1 DLINSL
7 GDSGMILDTQVAM
20 AKVGDLDS
28 DEIAIVLPM
37 YVLFASVIEP
47 DLLGDLL
54 GIDSSKVTLVPRG
67 QESSEAKIKISDR
80 EGSTEA
86 QDIAGPPEEL
96 IEQEPAAVETAAVE
110 TVKEKKPEPKP
121 VPAKKPAPG
130 KKPKAKAASPPK
142 APAKAENLRVPV
154 AVLDQLMNRA
164 GELVLARNAL
174 LQAISGGDKKDM
186 DAAGQRINMVTSE
199 LQEAIMLTRMQP
211 VGNIF
216 NKFTRV
222 VRDMARD
229 LGKQMTLDIEGS
241 EVDLDK
247 SIIEGLGDPLTH
259 LVRNSCDHGIELP
272 DVRTGKGKPAEGSI
286 FLRAFHESGQV
297 IIEIEDDGKGL
308 DPDKLAEKAISKG
321 MITEEQAA
329 EMSDKEK
336 TGLIMLPSFSTAE
349 QVTEVSGRG
358 VGMDVVKTNLD
369 LLGGQVELLSEL
381 DKGTTVRIKLP
392 LTLAI
397 IPSLLVE
404 TCGERYALP
413 QVNVGELLRIPAA
426 EIREKIEKVG
436 DADVLILRG
445 ELIPLLQ
452 LNNVLKL
459 THTYYD
465 QKTGEF
471 RLDRRAGLT
480 DMRMLSDN
488 EQDKCDFQDDTE

>member
-1 DLINSL
+1 
-7 GDSGMILDTQVAM
+7 MILDTQVAM

-28 DEIAIVLPM
+28 DEIAVVLPM

-86 QDIAGPPEEL
+86 QDIAEPPEEL
-96 IEQEPAAVETAAVE
+96 IEQEPVAEKTAVKTM
-110 TVKEKKPEPKP
+110 KEKKTAAKP
-121 VPAKKPAPG
+121 APAKKPAPSQ
-130 KKPKAKAASPPK
+130 KAKAAPPPK

-174 LQAISGGDKKDM
+174 LQAIAGGEKKDM
-186 DAAGQRINMVTSE
+186 AAAGQRINMVTSE
-199 LQEAIMLTRMQP
+199 LQEAIMLTRMQT

-222 VRDMARD
+222 VRDMARN
-229 LGKQMTLDIEGS
+229 LGKQMTLEIEGS
-241 EVDLDK
+241 EVELDK

-272 DVRTGKGKPAEGSI
+272 EVRTGKGKPAEGSI

-321 MITEEQAA
+321 MISEDQAA
-329 EMSDKEK
+329 AMSDKEK

-358 VGMDVVKTNLD
+358 VGMDV
-369 LLGGQVELLSEL
+369 
-381 DKGTTVRIKLP
+381 
-392 LTLAI
+392 
-397 IPSLLVE
+397 
-404 TCGERYALP
+404 
-413 QVNVGELLRIPAA
+413 
-426 EIREKIEKVG
+426 
-436 DADVLILRG
+436 
-445 ELIPLLQ
+445 
-452 LNNVLKL
+452 
-459 THTYYD
+459 
-465 QKTGEF
+465 
-471 RLDRRAGLT
+471 
-480 DMRMLSDN
+480 
-488 EQDKCDFQDDTE
+488 